1 MTDGNSIDDAVD
13 DDAVDDAV
21 ADDAVDDAVADVV
34 DDAVDD
40 DVVGDAADD
49 DAVDDDARPV
59 DGRLRIVAFGVLPAV
74 VVALGAGAGVLG
86 WQESS
91 EREVRAARIESVA
104 VARDST
110 VAMLS
115 YRAETVE
122 QDLRSA
128 RDRLTGTFLDSFTDL
143 IDTVVIPGAKEK
155 QISST
160 ARVSAVASVSATA
173 KRAVA
178 LVFVD
183 KVVTVGANAPDSGNP
198 TGTASS
204 VRITLDKVGDRWL
217 VSGFDPV

>member
-1 MTDGNSIDDAVD
+1 MTDGNSSDDTAD
-13 DDAVDDAV
+13 DDAVSD
-21 ADDAVDDAVADVV
+21 
-34 DDAVDD
+34 
-40 DVVGDAADD
+40 DAADD
-49 DAVDDDARPV
+49 DAVDDAVDDDAVNDAADDAVNDAADDAVDDDGRPV

-91 EREVRAARIESVA
+91 QREVQAARVESVA
-104 VARDST
+104 IARDST

-128 RDRLTGTFLDSFTDL
+128 RDRLTGTFLNSFTDL

-183 KVVTVGANAPDSGNP
+183 QIVTIGANAPDSGNP

-204 VRITLDKVGDRWL
+204 VRVTLDKVGDRWL

>member
-1 MTDGNSIDDAVD
+1 VTDGNSSDDTAD
-13 DDAVDDAV
+13 DDAVSD
-21 ADDAVDDAVADVV
+21 
-34 DDAVDD
+34 
-40 DVVGDAADD
+40 DAADD
-49 DAVDDDARPV
+49 DAVDDAVDDDAVNDAADDAVNDAADDAADDDGRPV

-91 EREVRAARIESVA
+91 QREVQAARVESVA
-104 VARDST
+104 IARDST

-128 RDRLTGTFLDSFTDL
+128 RDRLTGTFLNSFTDL

-183 KVVTVGANAPDSGNP
+183 QIVTIGANAPDSGNP

-204 VRITLDKVGDRWL
+204 VRVTLDKVGDRWL

>member
-1 MTDGNSIDDAVD
+1 MTDGNSIDDAADGLAADGLAADEDAPD
-13 DDAVDDAV
+13 DDAP
-21 ADDAVDDAVADVV
+21 
-34 DDAVDD
+34 
-40 DVVGDAADD
+40 DD
-49 DAVDDDARPV
+49 DAPDEDARPV

-91 EREVRAARIESVA
+91 ERKVQAARLESVA

-110 VAMLS
+110 AAMLS

-128 RDRLTGTFLDSFTDL
+128 RDRLTGTFLNSFTDL

-183 KVVTVGANAPDSGNP
+183 QVVTIGANASGADGPESANP

-204 VRITLDKVGDRWL
+204 VRVTLDKVGDRWL

>member
-49 DAVDDDARPV
+49 DAVDDDVRPV

-104 VARDST
+104 VARYST

-183 KVVTVGANAPDSGNP
+183 QVVTVGANAPDSGNP

>member
-1 MTDGNSIDDAVD
+1 MTDGNGIDDAADDLAVSDDAVD
-13 DDAVDDAV
+13 DDAVNDDAV
-21 ADDAVDDAVADVV
+21 NDDAVDD
-34 DDAVDD
+34 
-40 DVVGDAADD
+40 GG
-49 DAVDDDARPV
+49 RPV

-91 EREVRAARIESVA
+91 QREVQAARVESVA

-128 RDRLTGTFLDSFTDL
+128 RDRLTGTFLNSFTDL

-183 KVVTVGANAPDSGNP
+183 QIVTIGANASGANDPDSGVP

-204 VRITLDKVGDRWL
+204 VRVTLDKVGDRWL

>member
-128 RDRLTGTFLDSFTDL
+128 RDRLTGTFLNSFTDL

-173 KRAVA
+173 
-178 LVFVD
+178 
-183 KVVTVGANAPDSGNP
+183 
-198 TGTASS
+198 
-204 VRITLDKVGDRWL
+204 
-217 VSGFDPV
+217 

>member
-1 MTDGNSIDDAVD
+1 MTDGNSSDDTAD
-13 DDAVDDAV
+13 DDAVSD
-21 ADDAVDDAVADVV
+21 
-34 DDAVDD
+34 
-40 DVVGDAADD
+40 DAADD
-49 DAVDDDARPV
+49 DAVDDAVDDDAVNDAADDAVNDAADDAADDDGRPV

-91 EREVRAARIESVA
+91 QREVQAARVESVA
-104 VARDST
+104 IARDST

-128 RDRLTGTFLDSFTDL
+128 RDRLTGTFLNSFTDL

-183 KVVTVGANAPDSGNP
+183 QIVTIGANAPDSGNP

-204 VRITLDKVGDRWL
+204 VRVTLDKVGDRWL

>member
-13 DDAVDDAV
+13 DVVDDA
-21 ADDAVDDAVADVV
+21 V

-40 DVVGDAADD
+40 DVVV
-49 DAVDDDARPV
+49 DAVDDDVVVDDVRPV

-91 EREVRAARIESVA
+91 EREVQAARVESVA

-128 RDRLTGTFLDSFTDL
+128 RDRLTGTFLNSFTDL

-183 KVVTVGANAPDSGNP
+183 QVVTVGANASDSGNP
-198 TGTASS
+198 TGTVSS
-204 VRITLDKVGDRWL
+204 VRVTLDKVGDRWL

>member
-1 MTDGNSIDDAVD
+1 MTDGNSSDDTAD
-13 DDAVDDAV
+13 DDAVSD
-21 ADDAVDDAVADVV
+21 
-34 DDAVDD
+34 
-40 DVVGDAADD
+40 DAADD
-49 DAVDDDARPV
+49 DAVDDAVDDDAVNDAADDAVNDAADDAVDDDGRPV

-91 EREVRAARIESVA
+91 QREVQAARVESVA
-104 VARDST
+104 IARDST

-128 RDRLTGTFLDSFTDL
+128 RDRLTGTFLNSFTDL

-183 KVVTVGANAPDSGNP
+183 QVVTIGANAPDSGNP

-204 VRITLDKVGDRWL
+204 VRVTLDKVGDRWL

>member
-13 DDAVDDAV
+13 DDAVDDDAV
-21 ADDAVDDAVADVV
+21 DDAVDDAAD
-34 DDAVDD
+34 
-40 DVVGDAADD
+40 DAADD
-49 DAVDDDARPV
+49 DAVDDDTRPV

-74 VVALGAGAGVLG
+74 VVALGTGAGVLG

-91 EREVRAARIESVA
+91 EREVRAARVESVA

-128 RDRLTGTFLDSFTDL
+128 RDRLTGTFLNSFTDL

-183 KVVTVGANAPDSGNP
+183 QVVTVGANAPDSGNP